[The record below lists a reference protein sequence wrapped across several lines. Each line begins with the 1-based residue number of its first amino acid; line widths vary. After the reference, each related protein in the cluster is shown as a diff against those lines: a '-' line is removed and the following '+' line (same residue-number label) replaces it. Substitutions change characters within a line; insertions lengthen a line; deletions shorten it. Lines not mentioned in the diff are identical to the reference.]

1 MAIYHLSHGIVSR
14 STGRS
19 SVQSA
24 AYITGEQL
32 HESRRDI
39 NVNYRNRHS
48 DIAFTDT
55 LAPEYAPEVFKNT
68 NVWDI
73 LENFEDE
80 YAVKRF
86 PYNLEAREKY
96 QDSAQTAQTIVMAL
110 PRELEVDVAKE
121 LVEEFAKER
130 FVSRNLIVTYAIHD
144 DEGNP
149 HAHLQISR
157 RAVNLDGTL
166 AWAKDREICS
176 KKELL
181 VTRKLWADLANKYL
195 EREGYDARI
204 TEKSFADLGINL
216 EPTKHRGWVAD
227 KLTDMGI
234 TSRIVT
240 DNHEIFKRNRNGILE
255 NPSVVLNE
263 ITSKA
268 ATFTQTDL
276 LKTIQKRV
284 GDDDKLLAS
293 AFEKALSDSVV
304 VGEGIDGSIR
314 YTSESYLKIESN
326 ALQRIDKL
334 MQSKCEN
341 SNVSKIDKHA
351 SQEFLKTNYPYLN
364 QEQQQAVIGLT
375 DDSIK
380 ASVLIGRAGAG
391 KTTALKAVAD
401 IYKTAGYEV
410 IGTSLSAMAADNL
423 GNETGIL
430 SLTLHSWL
438 HRWNSYRDGGNKLLE
453 MNCLKPVEIL
463 KNYGWYRDFKRYEW
477 AQLNN
482 KTVVIVD
489 EASMIGTRQWNEL
502 LAHVETSGAKL
513 IAVGDDNQFKAIE
526 AGDFFREIKDKA
538 NQYNRLFS
546 LNEIRRQKTDW
557 MIKASSNMAELKISE
572 GLSAYEQN
580 GHIHAS
586 SREYLAK
593 DIAEAYVNK
602 LLGSVEQIGNTKDHF
617 NKGLVLAFTNAQTK
631 EINSEIRTLLKA
643 QGMISKQDQINIEG
657 KNFALGDR
665 VIFLENDKS
674 RLKIYDQ
681 DGQLQAKQFIK
692 NGTQGIIESV
702 NEKGDIKVALKN
714 GLFTF
719 IKCETQE
726 ITQKVALG
734 QPKQSSIIQTN
745 YNYTKLDHGYAV
757 TCHKAQ
763 GQTVDFTIVAASKN
777 MDAKGIYVAM
787 TRHRHDVEMFY
798 AKEDFKTFKA
808 LSSHLSRFEHKDL
821 VKDYTIRPENE
832 QSWQRVQEYKLAVL
846 DAAAVIKEGNQSN
859 AIDWETHHKI
869 KTDQIRLGKEILSDF
884 KAHELYINQSGL
896 TVEMLEIST
905 GLKARPLSIA
915 EEKAKLTVELYG
927 ETAQVAR
934 DLWREIRKTHPG
946 ANCYNHPKYGEF
958 KELRTERNSLA
969 HTILENYSLHREFV
983 TDFSKTYGINKRTVE
998 AQSKQFLQKQTE
1010 RANTELSI
1018 QNIDAKESKLW
1029 YNNRLY
1035 NQSYG
1040 KYTQVENRCNTSKAA
1055 SYADN
1060 LYIQKNNQQSQIDY
1074 ALIKQELNS
1083 KIKDLSYEFLGK
1095 PQQQK
1100 ATEWRYGNKG
1110 SISIH
1115 VAGIK
1120 QGLYANFET
1129 GESGNALK
1137 LIQDQ
1142 RNLDYKEA
1150 FKWGINWLGYD
1161 KDHPLTQQPAAQSKT
1176 SPQAVDQITQ
1186 LAAQTRQE
1194 WTPIFPA
1201 PTHEPNLK
1209 QEKQLAYMLRG
1220 KQETARFTYKDADSN
1235 VLGYVVRLEDKQG
1248 NKITPTLTYCR
1259 NHKGKEQWRFQGLG
1273 NDRPL
1278 YGLEQLKD
1286 KPNAAVLIVEGEKT
1300 ANAARAN
1307 SLFKDMA
1314 VVTWNGGCGSV
1325 QKSDWSVLKNRNVI
1339 VWPDNDKPGLN
1350 AAHKIFEILKAQGN
1364 QNVQIV
1370 DLPATLPHK
1379 WDLADKVPEGVKLEE
1394 VGKSCLAKNSLSAP
1408 KVKNEVPDQTL
1419 TQTAQKYG
1427 LSWLIKDSVE
1437 PYQDYAEFLYQQVE
1451 KRHEIHGL
1459 KISHNNQQLIK
1470 ERCVVQSL
1478 FHNFVKESLEKNT
1491 PFANCFNK
1499 CQAIAGTM
1507 AYKVVNNGKHVNS
1520 DKAYSLLDKAHNF
1533 YKQDEV
1539 EKSQTVSEL
1548 HSKHPH
1554 LQSNVISLYVSESL
1568 QVARDCQNT
1577 YQSQMQ
1583 EKLPGLFKVTYPH
1596 LSNDEIKARVFE
1608 HVRNSDEYKRSLN
1621 QAQLKNLLNNCK
1633 SISLEIENNPKLKN
1647 INPEIKE
1654 TLAKQ
1659 SVTALYKDQLS
1670 PKKALDQSL
1679 NVLTKLESH
1688 QHQLQVLNKAQKV
1701 IEQSRGLER

>member
-1 MAIYHLSHGIVSR
+1 MAIYHLSHGMVSR

-32 HESRRDI
+32 HESRRDL
-39 NVNYRNRHS
+39 NVNYQNRHS

-55 LAPEYAPEVFKNT
+55 LAPEHAPQVFRDT
-68 NVWDI
+68 NVWNV
-73 LENFEDE
+73 LERFEDE
-80 YAVKRF
+80 YSVKRF

-110 PRELEVDVAKE
+110 PRELEVEVAKE

-157 RAVNLDGTL
+157 RAVNLDGSL

-176 KKELL
+176 RKELL
-181 VTRKLWADLANKYL
+181 VTRKLWADLTNKYL

-227 KLTDMGI
+227 KLKEKGI
-234 TSRIVT
+234 ISRIVT
-240 DNHEIFKRNRNGILE
+240 ENLETFERNREGILE
-255 NPSVVLNE
+255 NPSIILNE
-263 ITSKA
+263 ITAKA
-268 ATFTQTDL
+268 STFTQLDL

-284 GDDDKLLAS
+284 GDDTKLVAA
-293 AFEKALSDSVV
+293 AFEKAINDSIV
-304 VGEGIDGSIR
+304 VGEGIDGGIR
-314 YTSESYLKIESN
+314 YTSESCLQIESN
-326 ALQRIDKL
+326 AVGQITNL
-334 MQSKCEN
+334 MQS
-341 SNVSKIDKHA
+341 NVNKADFKPIDIQN

-364 QEQQQAVIGLT
+364 QEQQQAVLGLT

-391 KTTALKAVAD
+391 KTTTLKAVAE

-423 GNETGIL
+423 EQETGVT
-430 SLTLHSWL
+430 SRTLHSL
-438 HRWNSYRDGGNKLLE
+438 NIIWNRYQSACDKFLSFDSIVDEGLLKQ
-453 MNCLKPVEIL
+453 LD
-463 KNYGWYRDFKRYEW
+463 WYQGLKRYEKF
-477 AQLNN
+477 ALTD
-482 KTVVIVD
+482 KHVVVVD

-557 MIKASSNMAELKISE
+557 MIKASSNMAELNISE

-586 SREYLAK
+586 SKEYLAK
-593 DIAEAYVNK
+593 DVAEAYVNK

-702 NEKGDIKVALKN
+702 NEKGDIKVAFKN

-726 ITQKVALG
+726 ITEKVALG

-763 GQTVDFTIVAASKN
+763 GQTVNFTIVAASKN

-787 TRHRHDVEMFY
+787 TRHRDDVQMFY

-808 LSSHLSRFEHKDL
+808 LTSHLSRFEHKDL

-846 DAAAVIKEGNQSN
+846 DAASIIKEGNTAN
-859 AIDWETHHKI
+859 NTIDWDTHRKI

-884 KAHELYINQSGL
+884 KSHQLYVNQSGL
-896 TVEMLEIST
+896 TAEMLEIST

-927 ETAQVAR
+927 ETASVAR
-934 DLWREIRKTHPG
+934 DLWRDIRKTRPG
-946 ANCYNHPKYGEF
+946 AKCYEHPKYVEF
-958 KELRTERNSLA
+958 NELRTERNSLA

-983 TDFSKTYGINKRTVE
+983 AEFSKEYGINKRTIE
-998 AQSKQFLQKQTE
+998 AQSKQFITANELAKQ
-1010 RANTELSI
+1010 ANLSNTDLSAH
-1018 QNIDAKESKLW
+1018 NIDAKESKLW
-1029 YNNRLY
+1029 YNNGLY

-1040 KYTQVENRCNTSKAA
+1040 KYSQLENTYNASKTAGY
-1055 SYADN
+1055 SDN
-1060 LYIQKNNQQSQIDY
+1060 SNFKTNYQNQIDY
-1074 ALIKQELNS
+1074 AYVKQELNS
-1083 KIKDLSYEFLGK
+1083 KIKDLAYEFLGK

-1115 VAGIK
+1115 VAGHK
-1120 QGLYANFET
+1120 QGLYSNFET

-1137 LIQDQ
+1137 LIQDK

-1150 FKWGINWLGYD
+1150 FKWGMNWLGHD
-1161 KDHPLTQQPAAQSKT
+1161 NEHQFTQAIPAQIKKNKDRHEITQQA
-1176 SPQAVDQITQ
+1176 
-1186 LAAQTRQE
+1186 AAQTKQE
-1194 WTPIFPA
+1194 WTPVFPA
-1201 PTHEPNLK
+1201 PSQEPNLK
-1209 QEKQLAYMLRG
+1209 NEKQLAYMLKGRR
-1220 KQETARFTYKDADSN
+1220 EVARFTYKDADQN
-1235 VLGYVVRLEDKQG
+1235 VLGYVVRLEDKQE

-1259 NHKGKEQWRFQGLG
+1259 NKQGKEQWRWQGFG

-1278 YGLEQLKD
+1278 YGLEQLKE
-1286 KPNAAVLIVEGEKT
+1286 KPNDSVLIVEGEKT
-1300 ANAARAN
+1300 ANAARLN
-1307 SLFKDMA
+1307 PLFKEMA
-1314 VVTWNGGCGSV
+1314 VVTWSGGCGAV

-1350 AAHKIFEILKAQGN
+1350 AAHKISEILKAQGN
-1364 QNVQIV
+1364 QNIKIV

-1379 WDLADKVPEGVKLEE
+1379 WDLADTVPYGVNLEE
-1394 VGKSCLAKNSLSAP
+1394 VLKNASRSQQNEPHKDISSDSKQHLS
-1408 KVKNEVPDQTL
+1408 
-1419 TQTAQKYG
+1419 
-1427 LSWLIKDSVE
+1427 KDTILKMV
-1437 PYQDYAEFLYQQVE
+1437 QDF
-1451 KRHEIHGL
+1451 K
-1459 KISHNNQQLIK
+1459 
-1470 ERCVVQSL
+1470 
-1478 FHNFVKESLEKNT
+1478 
-1491 PFANCFNK
+1491 
-1499 CQAIAGTM
+1499 
-1507 AYKVVNNGKHVNS
+1507 
-1520 DKAYSLLDKAHNF
+1520 LDKAFGVLTDNDYQRINTVYDLLKDS
-1533 YKQDEV
+1533 YKQLGVPIDDGNLTKRSV
-1539 EKSQTVSEL
+1539 YVGCQI
-1548 HSKHPH
+1548 KHPSVGINVDENLKMRACLLASQEFAKH
-1554 LQSNVISLYVSESL
+1554 NNLGISEISKLQSQALSRVKVNDNLSEPARSISKSEEVFGKQVNMHNRQNDQYLQTENKIINTIQSL
-1568 QVARDCQNT
+1568 Q
-1577 YQSQMQ
+1577 
-1583 EKLPGLFKVTYPH
+1583 K
-1596 LSNDEIKARVFE
+1596 E
-1608 HVRNSDEYKRSLN
+1608 H
-1621 QAQLKNLLNNCK
+1621 
-1633 SISLEIENNPKLKN
+1633 LKN
-1647 INPEIKE
+1647 IENER
-1654 TLAKQ
+1654 
-1659 SVTALYKDQLS
+1659 
-1670 PKKALDQSL
+1670 
-1679 NVLTKLESH
+1679 
-1688 QHQLQVLNKAQKV
+1688 QLQ
-1701 IEQSRGLER
+1701 RGKGMDLGL